1 MAKFVYKMQSVLNIK
16 EKMEEQ
22 AKAAFSMANAA
33 LRTEEERLQRLY
45 QRRIQYLAEGALLRQ
60 TILDPLKLQENE
72 AALHYIA
79 KEIRDQKIRVKRAE
93 EALERARLVLQEYRI
108 ERRTHEQLKE
118 AAFEEFKEEL
128 AKEESKEVDELVSYV
143 YGRRGREEG
152 TEPTD
157 GAVWGECN
165 VFS

>member
-22 AKAAFSMANAA
+22 AKVAFGAANAA

-45 QRRIQYLAEGALLRQ
+45 QRRIQYLAEGAMLRQ
-60 TILDPLKLQENE
+60 ALLDPLKLQENE

-79 KEIRDQKIRVKRAE
+79 EEIRDQKIRVKRAE

-108 ERRTHEQLKE
+108 ERKTHEQLKE
-118 AAFEEFKEEL
+118 AAFEEFKAEL
-128 AKEESKEVDELVSYV
+128 LKEESKEVDELVSYT
-143 YGRRGREEG
+143 YGRRGRAEAEMA
-152 TEPTD
+152 E
-157 GAVWGECN
+157 AH
-165 VFS
+165 

>member
-22 AKAAFSMANAA
+22 AKVAFGAANAA

-60 TILDPLKLQENE
+60 ALLDQLKLQENE
-72 AALHYIA
+72 AALNYIA
-79 KEIRDQKIRVKRAE
+79 EEIRDQKIRVKRAE
-93 EALERARLVLQEYRI
+93 EALERARQVLQEYRI
-108 ERRTHEQLKE
+108 ERKTHEQLKE
-118 AAFEEFKEEL
+118 AAFEEFKAEL

-143 YGRRGREEG
+143 YGRRGRAEAEM
-152 TEPTD
+152 
-157 GAVWGECN
+157 AAAH
-165 VFS
+165 